1 MDGRVRT
8 DGKFFAVGGRRFVF
22 RGLQHHAAGDC
33 AAAMAQLREAGFSV
47 VVTPSLDAAFLST
60 AGEYGLYVL
69 ADVRLPPWRDLGTAD
84 RRQAR
89 SVVRSAAGRLASAIT
104 AIPGDPHLLGA
115 MISPAL
121 EPNGAPASPRLV
133 RRVLDDLARYIR
145 DLDADMLVA
154 ACLPSSA
161 QECPIELDFLVTAP
175 EPGRWLSTALAEAH
189 LLVGDRPL
197 LLYAA
202 EPSLDSRFDASRYEE
217 MVDTAA
223 ERGAAGTVLA
233 GGAAAAPTG
242 WLATPESRSAVAR
255 ANRRSIAELDV
266 AWPSVTVVVCA
277 YNAAGT
283 LDECLRHIALLDYP
297 KLEVIVVDDGS
308 RDETAT
314 IVNRH
319 SRVDLVRLDHA
330 GLSEARNV
338 GFRHAKGEM
347 VAYLDAD
354 AYPPPEWVR
363 FLVLG
368 SLDDGV
374 VASGGPNVPSPD
386 DPARANVIAYCPG
399 TPIPALYRADRALHL
414 PGCNMAFR
422 REVLIEL
429 GGFHPALTAAADD
442 VDLQLRIRERGLE
455 LGYHPAAF
463 VWHHRRPGVRPYLK
477 QQHSYGRAQ
486 TLLAARNPG
495 YFHRHRWHKL
505 RRALGRGTRPD
516 WPVVVPVFY
525 RSQRWRQR
533 HGLDLAHQ
541 WGVPVALA
549 ALATAPLGWARRIL
563 VGPAALAGTY
573 LVGLFGIDAAL
584 AFRDLQRRPR
594 RLLMAVQI
602 AVLQVLRPPAFVWG
616 TFTQAARQRL
626 ARARGG

>member
-1 MDGRVRT
+1 
-8 DGKFFAVGGRRFVF
+8 
-22 RGLQHHAAGDC
+22 
-33 AAAMAQLREAGFSV
+33 
-47 VVTPSLDAAFLST
+47 
-60 AGEYGLYVL
+60 
-69 ADVRLPPWRDLGTAD
+69 
-84 RRQAR
+84 
-89 SVVRSAAGRLASAIT
+89 
-104 AIPGDPHLLGA
+104 
-115 MISPAL
+115 
-121 EPNGAPASPRLV
+121 
-133 RRVLDDLARYIR
+133 
-145 DLDADMLVA
+145 MLVA

-374 VASGGPNVPSPD
+374 AASGGPNVPPPD
-386 DPARANVIAYCPG
+386 DRLGAKVIAHCPG
-399 TPIPALYRADRALHL
+399 TPIPVLYRVDRAAHL

-422 REVLIEL
+422 RDVLVEL
-429 GGFHPALTAAADD
+429 AGFDPDLTSAED
-442 VDLQLRIRERGLE
+442 VDYQLRLMNRGLE

-463 VWHHRRPGVRPYLK
+463 VWHHRRPGLRAYLR
-477 QQHSYGRAQ
+477 QQHSYGRGQ
-486 TLLAARNPG
+486 TLVAARNPAF
-495 YFHRHRWHKL
+495 FHRHRLHKL
-505 RRALGRGTRPD
+505 LRALGRDTRPD
-516 WPVVVPVFY
+516 WPVALPVSY
-525 RSQRWRQR
+525 RSLRWRQR

-541 WGVPVALA
+541 WGVPLAIAAVA
-549 ALATAPLGWARRIL
+549 TTPLGRGRR
-563 VGPAALAGTY
+563 VPAAVAGTY
-573 LVGLFGIDAAL
+573 LVGLFGLDAAL
-584 AFRDLQRRPR
+584 ALRDLQRRR
-594 RLLMAVQI
+594 GRLLMAVEI
-602 AVLQVLRPPAFVWG
+602 AAFQLLRPPAFVWG
-616 TFTQAARQRL
+616 TFTQAARQWSVQ
-626 ARARGG
+626 ARGLRYR